1 MSKDIFNFNLFSDQG
16 TGKQAGELVNNNMTS
31 RSLKIKSKIQTL
43 ERLKREQVN
52 KILDSLPAPGESIHV
67 VSNGSFDYFTIVT
80 ELVKLMDTTGINF
93 YFSTWTMSHSHV
105 MTILEMYDAGTFAN
119 VNALT
124 GEYFRSREAAVY
136 HILDNGLAS
145 RGQKLFCNKNHSK
158 VTLLEKDPFFKNPVI
173 KFCRLLRWVYF
184 FICYTCFALQVS
196 VISIVVE
203 GSANYTANPR
213 IENWVLSNSP
223 ELVNFHKD
231 WFNELLNN
239 KYP

>member
-1 MSKDIFNFNLFSDQG
+1 
-16 TGKQAGELVNNNMTS
+16 MTS
-31 RSLKIKSKIQTL
+31 RSLKIKSKIQTM

-52 KILDSLPAPGESIHV
+52 KILDSLPTPGESIHI

-93 YFSTWTMSHSHV
+93 YFSTWTMSHAHV

-158 VTLLEKDPFFKNPVI
+158 VTILEKDPFF
-173 KFCRLLRWVYF
+173 
-184 FICYTCFALQVS
+184 
-196 VISIVVE
+196 IVVE

-231 WFNELLNN
+231 WFNELINK